1 LASDVD
7 VAPRRDRATLV
18 KQTLIIVVT
27 FMVVALVC
35 AWIWHAWWAPGPTAV
50 VVDKKPYYEPD
61 EEFRGTGLYMVV
73 ALVGGLV
80 LGLLFSFL
88 FEQDEVA
95 TLAAVVVG
103 GVVAGLLMAWVG
115 HHLGPENAADVARH
129 TADFEK
135 IDGDLHAGP
144 LAAYVAFPGG
154 AVLGSV
160 AVLVTFTRRR
170 LKTEPTG

>member
-1 LASDVD
+1 MASDVA
-7 VAPRRDRATLV
+7 VAPRSSRATLLR
-18 KQTLIIVVT
+18 QTLIILVT
-27 FMVVALVC
+27 FVVVALVC
-35 AWIWHAWWAPGPTAV
+35 AWVWHAWWAPAPTGV
-50 VVDKKPYYEPD
+50 VVDKKVYYEPD
-61 EEFRGTGLYMVV
+61 EEFRGTGLYMLV
-73 ALVGGLV
+73 AGLAGLV

-88 FEQDEVA
+88 FDHDEVA
-95 TLAAVVVG
+95 TLAALVVG
-103 GVVAGLLMAWVG
+103 GVVAGVVMAWVG
-115 HHLGPENAADVARH
+115 HLLGPQNAAEVARH

-144 LAAYVAFPGG
+144 LAAFVAFPGG